1 MNLREAN
8 DDKYKLHVE
17 KEKIEIAFSKEVT
30 ALKSQIEELREM
42 HKR

>member
-17 KEKIEIAFSKEVT
+17 KEKIEIALSREVT
-30 ALKSQIEELREM
+30 GLKNQIEELR
-42 HKR
+42 